1 MLDVL
6 RRRSLDRK
14 PWLKRLDPPARPP
27 RRRVRA
33 KVLSI
38 ACPA

>member
-14 PWLKRLDPPARPP
+14 PWLKRLDPSARPP
-27 RRRVRA
+27 RRRA
-33 KVLSI
+33 SKALSLLCF
-38 ACPA
+38 A